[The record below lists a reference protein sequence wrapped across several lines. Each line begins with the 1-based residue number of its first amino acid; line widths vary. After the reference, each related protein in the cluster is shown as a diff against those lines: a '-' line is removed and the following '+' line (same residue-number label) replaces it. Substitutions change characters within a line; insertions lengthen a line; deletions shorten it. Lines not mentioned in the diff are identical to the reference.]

1 MKPEIVVALVGT
13 LPALL
18 SLLGVI
24 VTNRTAQKAREI
36 QHQAELDAIKAQNEA
51 TIADIRKDLQRL
63 EHKQDLHNS
72 LIERQ
77 YETER
82 KVSVMQEQIRE
93 LQNG

>member
-24 VTNRTAQKAREI
+24 WTNRTAQRAREI

-72 LIERQ
+72 FIERQ